1 MPTDA
6 FGSGLPWVETI
17 VQSFQLHSFL
27 DLHRT
32 LLPVLIARNGH
43 LVRGDLRGVPSLA
56 FRSDAG
62 AAFTWVASD
71 DGVRIVEGDA
81 DAATVVALPEQ
92 TFSEFIHELLTA
104 SGR

>member
-1 MPTDA
+1 MPA
-6 FGSGLPWVETI
+6 
-17 VQSFQLHSFL
+17 
-27 DLHRT
+27 
-32 LLPVLIARNGH
+32 
-43 LVRGDLRGVPSLA
+43 LA

-71 DGVRIVEGDA
+71 DGVRVVEGDA